1 VNEEIL
7 LLETEIEEER
17 ELLKQLR
24 SEKESLEESL
34 KRVEEESQK
43 LLLVESGPTI
53 ADVVKAVGLRGEV
66 KLYPLLDFH
75 PLVSVSWGYDLIHDA
90 ERNTMWRWTAR
101 YTLKQSAAMVGD
113 CDTIR
118 QLAIA
123 HGMPDERIVTFPW
136 GINLERFTPTPQ
148 HGELASD
155 TFSILSTRGWEPIY
169 GVDILARAF
178 VLAANSRPDMRLVML
193 GGGSMEAQLR
203 EILAEGG
210 ALEKVRFQGLVGT
223 GELPNFFREADIY
236 VSASHSDGTS
246 ISLLEALASGTPA
259 IVSDIPGNR
268 EWIEPGV
275 QGWLFPD
282 GDAAALAQAITNAF
296 DQRQK
301 LPEMGRAARVLA
313 EQRANWETNFPHLLR
328 AYDLAWVSSR

>member
-1 VNEEIL
+1 MPAGIETSPGLSPRERITFADYPALLSELKEI
-7 LLETEIEEER
+7 IDQV
-17 ELLKQLR
+17 KPDIIHA
-24 SEKESLEESL
+24 
-34 KRVEEESQK
+34 
-43 LLLVESGPTI
+43 GPI
-53 ADVVKAVGLRGEV
+53 QRCAFPVA
-66 KLYPLLDFH
+66 LLDFH

-90 ERNTMWRWTAR
+90 GRDTMWRWMTR
-101 YTLKQSAAMVGD
+101 YTLNQSAVMVGD

-136 GINLERFTPTPQ
+136 GINLGRFTPKHQP
-148 HGELASD
+148 GKGANA

-169 GVDILARAF
+169 GIDILARAF
-178 VLAANSRPDMRLVML
+178 VLAAKERPDMRLVML

-203 EILAEGG
+203 EIFTGG
-210 ALEKVRFQGLVGT
+210 GVLEKVRFQGLVGT
-223 GELPNFFREADIY
+223 DELPDFFRDTDVY

-282 GDAAALAQAITNAF
+282 GDAEALAQAITNAF
-296 DQRQK
+296 DGRQK
-301 LPEMGRAARVLA
+301 LSGMGRAARVLA
-313 EQRANWETNFPHLLR
+313 ERRANWETNFPHLLS
-328 AYDLAWVSSR
+328 AYDLALGNEVP